1 MEMTNIMMD
10 EKELC
15 ENCQENSA
23 DRDGLVDGEFKRLCG
38 KCSLL
43 DNAVILEGRSNV
55 DISKINAR
63 RTVKE
68 ILIGM
73 SGIKGP
79 GIKKKEVHL
88 DDLRRVKNSLEGER
102 KNFDEQLKHINDPD
116 ESKPWSKWVRGNQLE
131 VTKNKRPSP
140 QGVKLDDVSEDEIL
154 NI

>member
-1 MEMTNIMMD
+1 MD

-15 ENCQENSA
+15 ESCQENTA
-23 DRDGLVDGEFKRLCG
+23 NLDGLVDGEFKRLCG

-43 DNAVILEGRSNV
+43 DNAVVLEGRSNV

-68 ILIGM
+68 ILMEM
-73 SGIKGP
+73 SGIKRP

-88 DDLRRVKNSLEGER
+88 DDLRRVKSSLDGE
-102 KNFDEQLKHINDPD
+102 KKSFDEQLKHINDAD
-116 ESKPWSKWVRGNQLE
+116 EPKPWSKWTRGSQLE

-140 QGVKLDDVSEDEIL
+140 QGIKLDDVKEGEVL